1 MFKAATLRKPIY
13 ELGSP
18 IFVTVD
24 ISPIGIGWVINQESE
39 DGIRYA
45 ICFGAKVLSERQR
58 MYAQVRR
65 ELWRIV
71 TIAEL
76 DQDYFLW
83 AEVVIETDCLPIL
96 RMIYGMFNTK
106 YSYVVVDNILA

>member
-1 MFKAATLRKPIY
+1 
-13 ELGSP
+13 
-18 IFVTVD
+18 
-24 ISPIGIGWVINQESE
+24 
-39 DGIRYA
+39 
-45 ICFGAKVLSERQR
+45 

-76 DQDYFLW
+76 DQDYFMW

>member
-1 MFKAATLRKPIY
+1 MTLY
-13 ELGSP
+13 TSP
-18 IFVTVD
+18 ID
-24 ISPIGIGWVINQESE
+24 IGWVINQEDE
-39 DGIRYA
+39 NGIRYA
-45 ICFGAKVLSERQR
+45 IRFGAKFLSERQR

-76 DQDYFLW
+76 DQDYFMW